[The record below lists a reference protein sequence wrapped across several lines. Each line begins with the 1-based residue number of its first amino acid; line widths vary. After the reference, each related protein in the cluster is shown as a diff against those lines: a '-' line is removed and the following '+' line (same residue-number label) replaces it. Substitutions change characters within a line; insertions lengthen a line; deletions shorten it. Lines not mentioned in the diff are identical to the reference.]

1 MLMEAKEALTAFA
14 DFPPRHWKK
23 IRSTNPP
30 ERVNREIKR
39 RIDVVQVF
47 PNDDALVRLVTA
59 VLFEMH
65 DEWITFPAATSRKAA
80 WARSTASSPKAPR
93 HYPAPQTL
101 APVDP
106 LHHGKGPDPRSHH
119 GPGGEVCAS
128 GSAGAGQQFGRAGA

>member
-65 DEWITFPAATSRKAA
+65 DEWITFPRRHLPEGSMGKIYRELPESAPALP
-80 WARSTASSPKAPR
+80 STPNTRAS
-93 HYPAPQTL
+93 
-101 APVDP
+101 
-106 LHHGKGPDPRSHH
+106 
-119 GPGGEVCAS
+119 
-128 GSAGAGQQFGRAGA
+128 